1 MATFAINNQNRSL
14 ISFNQWTNKKYAV
27 FNSLKRII
35 KIASLSVAYSIIAI
49 PELSIA
55 QTDSSGVVK
64 NLDLEEVVVSA
75 ERSPVVFSR
84 IARVV
89 TVITD
94 KDAQGLP
101 GNSLNELIERSSFVD
116 IRQRGTNGIQADISI
131 RGGTFDQNLVLLNG
145 INITD
150 PQTGHHSLN
159 LPIDLNAV
167 QRIEILEG
175 SGSRVFGPNAFSG
188 AINIIT
194 PKSEKSF
201 IKTSFSAGDFG
212 YFKSSISGSIL
223 GKQLGQFVS
232 ATRSVSG
239 GFAPNT
245 DFNNL
250 SFFYNP
256 YINSSF
262 GSFDFQVGYID
273 KAFGANSFYTPEYP
287 NQYEQI
293 KSTIASLKFETGTT
307 FKIIPI
313 VYYREHKDRFE
324 LFRNYPAIWYTG
336 HNYHFTQ
343 VYGAKIDARAMW
355 QLGTTS
361 AGIEYRSENILSN
374 KLGNTLIDTLFIKNE
389 PDGFY
394 NKKYSRTISNLF
406 FEHSFYYN
414 SFSVTAGIL
423 GSFLNNSINNLSLY
437 PGIDLAYEV
446 NSYVRIYSS
455 VNKSLRLPTFTDLFY
470 SGPKNI
476 GNSDL
481 VPEEAWGYECGLKY
495 NEKVVNSGISIFYRD
510 AKNLIEWVKHK
521 DSLITSKWETQNL
534 TDVNTYGLQLY
545 VKIKIE
551 EIWTKQP
558 VKLLRL
564 NYSFIDQYII
574 SSEFITKYSLN
585 HLKHNFNAS
594 ILHSIYSPITMS
606 WSFKY
611 QERAGNYQP
620 YNLLTNTYESEKAF
634 SPSFIV
640 DAKIYYQKK
649 WLSCFVEVNNLLNNK
664 SVDFGNIE
672 MPGRWFFAGIELKFG
687 SPDK

>member
-1 MATFAINNQNRSL
+1 MATFAINNQKRVF

-75 ERSPVVFSR
+75 ERSPVVFSK

-159 LPIDLNAV
+159 LPIDLNSV

-188 AINIIT
+188 AINIIS
-194 PKSEKSF
+194 PKTEKSF

-212 YFKSSISGSIL
+212 YFKSSVSGSIH
-223 GKQLGQFVS
+223 GKKLGQFVS

-262 GSFDFQVGYID
+262 GSFDLQIGYIN

-313 VYYREHKDRFE
+313 FYYREHKDRFE
-324 LFRNYPAIWYTG
+324 LFRNNPASWYTG

-343 VYGAKIDARAMW
+343 VYGAKVDTRAMW
-355 QLGTTS
+355 QFGTTS

-374 KLGNTLIDTLFIKNE
+374 KLGNTLIDTIFIKNE

-394 NKKYSRTISNLF
+394 NKKYSRIISNLF
-406 FEHSFYYN
+406 FEHSFYYD

-423 GSFLNNSINNLSLY
+423 GSFLNNSINKLSLY

-481 VPEEAWGYECGLKY
+481 APEEAWSYECGLKY
-495 NEKVVNSGISIFYRD
+495 NEKSVSSGISIFYRD
-510 AKNLIEWVKHK
+510 SKNLIEWVKHK
-521 DSLITSKWETQNL
+521 DSLVTSKWETQNL
-534 TDVNTYGLQLY
+534 TNVNTYGIQFY
-545 VKIKIE
+545 TKIKTK
-551 EIWTKQP
+551 EIWTTQP
-558 VKLLRL
+558 VKSISLY
-564 NYSFIDQYII
+564 YSYIDQYII
-574 SSEFITKYSLN
+574 SNEFITKYSLN
-585 HLKHNFNAS
+585 HLRHNFNAS
-594 ILHSIYSPITMS
+594 IIHTIFGPINMS

-620 YNLLTNTYESEKAF
+620 YNLLNNTYENEKAF
-634 SPSFIV
+634 SPSFIM
-640 DAKIYYQKK
+640 DTKIYYQKK

-664 SVDFGNIE
+664 SFDFGNIE

-687 SPDK
+687 SSD